1 MYTNFIQSEHENI
14 KVFKYADYM
23 AIAGLFDLKT
33 DSIFFCRYWE
43 NQRDGCELQQNICN
57 LWLFIYWPK
66 VDREGITV

>member
-33 DSIFFCRYWE
+33 DSIFFVAIERTKEMVVSFSRTFAIY
-43 NQRDGCELQQNICN
+43 DY
-57 LWLFIYWPK
+57 LFIDRRSIEK
-66 VDREGITV
+66 V

>member
-43 NQRDGCELQQNICN
+43 NQRDGC
-57 LWLFIYWPK
+57 
-66 VDREGITV
+66 